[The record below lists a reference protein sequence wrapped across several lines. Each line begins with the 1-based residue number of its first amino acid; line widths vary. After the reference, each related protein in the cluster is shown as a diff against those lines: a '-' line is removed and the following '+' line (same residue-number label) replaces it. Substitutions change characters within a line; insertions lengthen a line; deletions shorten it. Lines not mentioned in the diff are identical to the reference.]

1 MSTATAFFVHGI
13 KHTIFKN
20 SGNASASIYVGRA
33 LKDFSNDNMEIKAAG
48 YFDSIEEFEKNRF
61 KHLAIEE
68 VYAEKVINSRAFV
81 PYQQYELRTAPMP
94 DNPMQSHVVEI
105 IPVDAEVKKHFMES
119 MKQAPNKA

>member
-48 YFDSIEEFEKNRF
+48 YFDSIEEFEKVLSVNI
-61 KHLAIEE
+61 KG
-68 VYAEKVINSRAFV
+68 VYFV
-81 PYQQYELRTAPMP
+81 LK
-94 DNPMQSHVVEI
+94 EI
-105 IPVDAEVKKHFMES
+105 IPIFCAS
-119 MKQAPNKA
+119 